1 VVASVARPRLALLWL
16 AGIDLRLT
24 LLAVPPVLPLI
35 HADLRLDEKGVA
47 ALSGLPLL
55 LLGAAAVPG
64 SLLIARLGPRR
75 ALLCGL
81 WLIGISSALRGVG
94 PSVPMLF
101 GMTLLMGAGISVSQP
116 TFPALV
122 RQWFP
127 RTVTRATG
135 FWSNGLL
142 IGELLAAALT
152 LPVVLPLV
160 GSWEATFVF
169 WSIPVL
175 ITAAL
180 VGVLTPH
187 EPAPRGLP
195 RPQGMPDWSDRR
207 MWRLGLFQSAAS
219 MIYFG
224 ANTFI
229 PDYLHATNQADLVG
243 LALASLNGMQVPAS
257 AVIGFVPMRVLARR
271 STSYLVAAAILA
283 ALVIVVTVPGLPLVA
298 AAGVFGFCAAYVLV
312 MSFALPALL
321 AAPGEVARLSAGTF
335 AISYT
340 TAFVLTLS
348 AGAVWD
354 ASHVEASAFLPALVG
369 AAIVVVLGPALTA
382 AAAGSANG
390 GSGATA
396 SPLAA
401 PLPRTPSPRAA
412 SADWHPR

>member
-1 VVASVARPRLALLWL
+1 VVVASVARLRLALLWL
-16 AGIDLRLT
+16 AGNDLRLT

-35 HADLRLDEKGVA
+35 HADLQLDEKGVA
-47 ALSGLPLL
+47 ALSGAPLL
-55 LLGAAAVPG
+55 LLGVAAVPG
-64 SLLIARLGPRR
+64 SLLIAHLGPRR

-101 GMTLLMGAGISVSQP
+101 GMTLLMGAGISLSQP

-127 RTVTRATG
+127 AAVARATG

-142 IGELLAAALT
+142 VGELLAASLT

-160 GSWEATFVF
+160 GSWEAAFVF
-169 WSIPVL
+169 WSIPVV
-175 ITAAL
+175 ITAVL

-187 EPAPRGLP
+187 EPTPEDLP
-195 RPQGMPDWSDRR
+195 RPQGMPDWHNSR
-207 MWRLGLFQSAAS
+207 MWRIGIFQSAAS

-257 AVIGFVPMRVLARR
+257 VVIGVVPMRLLSRK
-271 STSYLVAAAILA
+271 STSYLVSVAILV
-283 ALVIVVTVPGLPLVA
+283 ALLVVVFLPGLPLVI
-298 AAGVFGFCAAYVLV
+298 AAGVLGFCAAYVLV

-321 AAPGEVARLSAGTF
+321 AQPGEVARLSAGVF

-340 TAFVLTLS
+340 TAFLLTLA

-369 AAIVVVLGPALTA
+369 AAIVVGLGPALT
-382 AAAGSANG
+382 S
-390 GSGATA
+390 T
-396 SPLAA
+396 
-401 PLPRTPSPRAA
+401 AA
-412 SADWHPR
+412 SAEPALLSTSATTSASAP

>member
-1 VVASVARPRLALLWL
+1 VVAPAARLRLALLWL

-35 HADLRLDEKGVA
+35 HADLQLDEKGVA

-55 LLGAAAVPG
+55 LLGVAAVPG
-64 SLLIARLGPRR
+64 SLLIARLGARR

-81 WLIGISSALRGVG
+81 WLIGISSALRGLG

-101 GMTLLMGAGISVSQP
+101 GMTLLMGAGIAVSQP

-127 RTVTRATG
+127 ETVARATG

-142 IGELLAAALT
+142 VGELLAASLT

-160 GSWEATFVF
+160 GSWEAVFVF

-175 ITAAL
+175 VTASL
-180 VGVLTPH
+180 VGLLTPH
-187 EPAPRGLP
+187 QPAPGDLP
-195 RPQGMPDWSDRR
+195 RPRGVPDWHNSR
-207 MWRLGLFQSAAS
+207 MWRIGIFQSAAS

-257 AVIGFVPMRVLARR
+257 AVIGFVPLRVLARR
-271 STSYLVAAAILA
+271 SSSYLVSAAIVVALGVVLA
-283 ALVIVVTVPGLPLVA
+283 VPGTPLVI

-321 AAPGEVARLSAGTF
+321 AEPGEVARMSAGVF

-340 TAFVLTLS
+340 TAFVLTLA

-354 ASHVEASAFLPALVG
+354 ATHVEASAFLPALVG
-369 AAIVVVLGPALTA
+369 AAIVVALGPALTSA
-382 AAAGSANG
+382 AADAEPAPV
-390 GSGATA
+390 TA
-396 SPLAA
+396 P
-401 PLPRTPSPRAA
+401 A
-412 SADWHPR
+412 SAS